1 MFDESIIDTDPE
13 PVNSVPLR
21 YYCKVLRELRAEGQ
35 FKAMRVM
42 MENAWFSDE
51 RAWWVREAI

>member
-1 MFDESIIDTDPE
+1 
-13 PVNSVPLR
+13 
-21 YYCKVLRELRAEGQ
+21 VLRELRAEGQ